1 MNTLYLRL
9 PSSAGIKTVPV
20 DSSLPCSFALA
31 SHQGV
36 IARSGETR
44 LSSLAATMA
53 DADRV
58 VLLLAAADVTLLTIR
73 TPPLSPA
80 RLKRALPNLV
90 EEHLLDDPEN
100 CVIVPGI
107 GSGDLLPVAIMRRD
121 RLQSLADICLTM
133 GAKKLQAWP
142 LQSCLPQHDHAV
154 AALHEYADEQGSAP
168 QDLLLELGLHLP
180 DQASLG
186 LSLHVADVQNGG
198 RHAICALRLLQPQG
212 RITLLVSP
220 QHVDACRQLA
230 EDDAE
235 IEVQADDWKRWI
247 AVDAPADRA
256 TPPNAINLMSALS
269 LAHSR
274 LDLRA
279 WRLPL
284 QLAAAVLLLNTIAL
298 NADWWRLHREADS
311 LKAGMLQTYR
321 SRFPNEHVILDP
333 LLQMQQKIAI
343 AHRAAGEPAPDD
355 FLALS
360 ASLASAWNSLPLA
373 SNSNGAIA
381 SLDYRERSLSLKLK
395 PQIQQD
401 ERFDAFQQQLQTALA
416 DRKLTLQQGAADS
429 WQIRRTP

>member
-73 TPPLSPA
+73 TPPLSAA

-90 EEHLLDDPEN
+90 EEHLLDDPEQ
-100 CVIVPGI
+100 CVIVTGI
-107 GSGDLLPVAIMRRD
+107 AHDDLLPVAVMRRD
-121 RLQSLADICLTM
+121 RLQSLADICLSM

-142 LQSCLPQHDHAV
+142 LQSCLPQQDRSIAV
-154 AALHEYADEQGSAP
+154 MHEYANDVSDTQG
-168 QDLLLELGLHLP
+168 LLLELGLHLP
-180 DQASLG
+180 KQASLG
-186 LSLHVADVQNGG
+186 LSLHAVDVQSGAQQ
-198 RHAICALRLLQPQG
+198 AISTLRLLHPQG
-212 RITLLVSP
+212 AITLLVPP
-220 QHVDACRQLA
+220 QHATAYIQA
-230 EDDAE
+230 ADAE
-235 IEVQADDWKRWI
+235 IDVQADDWKRWI
-247 AVDAPADRA
+247 AIDSTVDRNTSA
-256 TPPNAINLMSALS
+256 NVINMMSALA
-269 LAHSR
+269 LARSR
-274 LDLRA
+274 VNLGT

-284 QLAAAVLLLNTIAL
+284 QLAAAVLLINTVAL
-298 NADWWRLHREADS
+298 NADWWRLHREADT

-321 SRFPNEHVILDP
+321 SRFPNERVILDP
-333 LLQMQQKIAI
+333 LLQMQQKAAI
-343 AHRAAGEPAPDD
+343 ARRASGEPAPDD
-355 FLALS
+355 FLAMS
-360 ASLASAWNSLPLA
+360 AGLASAWNSIPLS
-373 SNSNGAIA
+373 SNSNGAVA

-401 ERFDAFQQQLQTALA
+401 EQFDAFQQQLQTALA

-429 WQIRRTP
+429 WQIKRAP